1 MSSLETQRKITM
13 NELEHVAFSTYNQA
27 TGKVLD
33 GNVVSKLLGSV
44 LSFRYFS
51 DEVYNE
57 PAPALRDLFA
67 SSVSNKVVFPCDPIE
82 LRFILGNETI
92 SIGHEVVPLFAWSFA
107 NKYLKKYSVFLLID
121 GSKILVDSKK
131 YGGVAIFEA
140 PSLGIENALLRV
152 VVNEPTSNG
161 VVNTVRNIVLQTNK
175 NIEFSVSNS
184 VPGTSFSSAK
194 IPLVKTAQNV
204 KIELTPQE
212 KALFNKIKNLRDRA
226 GLAGKVEVR
235 VAGGWVR
242 DKLLGKNSKDVDFC
256 LTNMTGV
263 QFCEATGLPMDAI
276 IKAKPDKS
284 KQLEPVKTMID
295 GQEVDFVNCRTEK
308 YAPGSRIPIQ
318 AIGTPQEDAERRDFT
333 INSIFFNIE
342 TEQVE
347 DYVGGKADLLENKVL
362 KANRSPMITFM
373 EDPLRVLRACR
384 FKSRFPF
391 LSVDGEIIEAM
402 KNPQIQ
408 EAYKKAVSMERAG
421 PEIMGMMGG
430 DDPTDA
436 VRMLFET
443 GFYKV
448 AFNTPIVQQTL
459 GIDMDQRNE
468 HHKLSLMNHTLEV
481 IRNLNKLVK
490 EDSQKRAEERKQ
502 AAANLSP
509 EEMKQWEE
517 QEKKEIA
524 QDKKMAALM
533 NMSAMFH
540 DFGKMH
546 PEGQQDHPNKPG
558 QRQYLTHED
567 WSAKMSEEVLK
578 SIGIGDKDRNV
589 VNKVV
594 QMHMTP
600 HGDVEKWREG
610 TIGDWYK
617 KTHIPGQEDLQKSL
631 WKYVMFHAM
640 ADSMS
645 KGDDTWHED
654 VASKQRGYD
663 KINNYLNAPPPMK
676 PLVDGRRIMEL
687 IPELKPD
694 SGFINDINKM
704 LMEMQYS
711 RQITTPEQAQQ
722 KVLEWKQ
729 QNLQA
734 YLNKG
739 PVRKAVP
746 QQKNKVQQP
755 IQPPQAP
762 PSEGQRQA
770 MNWWSKVK
778 LADKD
783 IYKDTPLEGRDDEIV
798 HMEYKGDRKPKASGP
813 AIEKLPNGEVKKNPV
828 VQLGF
833 RVGDKVRDRRV
844 GIALKQ
850 RFGKIID
857 IKPDEHGND
866 CYHVRWDNDE
876 IQKIRLNDTANIA
889 ALLARA

>member
-1 MSSLETQRKITM
+1 M

-33 GNVVSKLLGSV
+33 GTVVSQLLGSV

-82 LRFILGNETI
+82 LRTILADECI
-92 SIGHEVVPLFAWSFA
+92 SIGQEVVPLFAWSFA
-107 NKYLKKYSVFLLID
+107 NKYFKKYSVFLLID
-121 GSKILVDSKK
+121 GSKIVVDSKK
-131 YGGVAIFEA
+131 YGGVALFES
-140 PSLGIENALLRV
+140 PKLGIENSLLRV
-152 VVNEPTSNG
+152 IVNQPSTKG
-161 VVNTVRNIVLQTNK
+161 VVDTVQNILRQTNK
-175 NIEFSVSNS
+175 SVEFSISNS
-184 VPGTSFSSAK
+184 IPGTSFSATKSK
-194 IPLVKTAQNV
+194 MTKTAQV
-204 KIELTPQE
+204 MEIKLTPRE
-212 KALFNKIKNLRDRA
+212 ASLFNKIKDLRDRA
-226 GLAGKVEVR
+226 GLSGKVEVR

-242 DKLLGKNSKDVDFC
+242 DKLLGKNSKDIDFC

-308 YAPGSRIPIQ
+308 YVPGSRIPVQ

-342 TEQVE
+342 NGQVE

-391 LSVDGEIIEAM
+391 LSVDSEILEAM

-448 AFNTPIVQQTL
+448 AFNTPIMQQTV

-468 HHKLSLMNHTLEV
+468 NHKLNLMNHTLEV
-481 IRNLNKLVK
+481 IKNLNKLIK
-490 EDSQKRAEERKQ
+490 DDSAKRAAERKELSK
-502 AAANLSP
+502 NLSP
-509 EEMKQWEE
+509 EQMKEWEE
-517 QEKKEIA
+517 QEKKEQA
-524 QDKKMAALM
+524 KDKKMAALM
-533 NMSAMFH
+533 NLSAMFH

-546 PEGQQDHPNKPG
+546 PAAQQDHPKKPG

-578 SIGIGDKDRNV
+578 AIGVGDKDRNV
-589 VNKVV
+589 VNKIV

-600 HGDVEKWREG
+600 HADIDKWREG

-617 KTHIPGQEDLQKSL
+617 KTHIPGQEDLQNTL
-631 WKYVMFHAM
+631 WKYVVFHAM

-645 KGDDTWHED
+645 KGDDSWHED
-654 VASKQRGYD
+654 VALKQKGFD

-676 PLVDGRRIMEL
+676 PLIDGRRIMQL

-694 SGFINDINKM
+694 TGFINDINKF
-704 LMEMQYS
+704 LMELQFS
-711 RQITTPEQAQQ
+711 RQITTPEQAEQ
-722 KVLEWKQ
+722 KVMEWKNN
-729 QNLQA
+729 NLQS
-734 YLNKG
+734 YLTKA

-746 QQKNKVQQP
+746 QQKVKNQQP
-755 IQPPQAP
+755 IQPSQ
-762 PSEGQRQA
+762 EQRLS
-770 MNWWSKVK
+770 MNWWNRIKI
-778 LADKD
+778 ADRD

-798 HMEYKGDRKPKASGP
+798 RMEYKGNRKPKTNGP
-813 AIEKLPNGEVKKNPV
+813 AIEKLTDGIVKKNPV
-828 VQLGF
+828 VQISF
-833 RVGDKVRDRRV
+833 RVGDKVRDRRK

-857 IKPDEHGND
+857 IKPDESGND
-866 CYHVRWDNDE
+866 CYHVRWDDDE
-876 IQKIRLNDTANIA
+876 MQKIRLNDTASIA
-889 ALLARA
+889 SLLARA